1 LTACFGSDKSRENA
15 GFSWPASLME
25 EKRRYQLIL
34 SLSLLAVNLGLFLPS
49 MQGDFLWDDKYF
61 ISENPS
67 LLGSHF
73 LKSFLISPFG
83 GFSGVDENSVKADQT
98 RQFYRPLTSLS
109 YWLDFR
115 IWGLNSAGFHLTN
128 ILLQTINS
136 LLLFF
141 VLLNLR
147 INLTSSFL
155 SAVLFSVFPL
165 HFENVAW
172 ISGRTDLLSFLFGA
186 LSLLFFIKFLER
198 KKSFF
203 LALSSI
209 FYLCSLFSKENA
221 LFLPV
226 IFILLLYKKEP
237 KAKDALISVWPFG
250 LVLLVW
256 VILRGIALA
265 SGQFSYSGRSLF
277 EFLSTI
283 GFYTWEIIFPFD
295 LSMTVDPYPV
305 FKNMAYQIF
314 GGVLVALAIISV
326 LIILKKKLEN
336 AWPAW
341 AFFSYFL
348 LLLPS
353 AAIIFSSS
361 TLSLVAWRFLYFP
374 SAIFISGLIYLA
386 LRKNK
391 LKGVAFVILGL
402 LVLFYS
408 AEIYPKNVLFGKDE
422 VNFWLGFK
430 NIEREDIIVRFN
442 IGIKTLPQDE
452 KKALSIFD
460 DILKQTNHPLYGMW
474 KIRIYEELAM
484 YYAFQKDFPKA
495 ECYFDKLLKIQKAPS
510 LHSSFNY
517 AYFLAFKGN
526 IQEGEKIILE
536 KLSLF
541 PKNHYA
547 LTRAAKFY
555 LIIKDYQKAEELYSQ
570 DYALF
575 HNKQT
580 QKLLEELRALQGKRQ

>member
-1 LTACFGSDKSRENA
+1 
-15 GFSWPASLME
+15 ME
-25 EKRRYQLIL
+25 QKRRYLLIS
-34 SLSLLAVNLGLFLPS
+34 SLLLLAVNLGIFLPS

-61 ISENPS
+61 ISENPA
-67 LLGSHF
+67 LLGSRF
-73 LKSFLISPFG
+73 LRTFLTSPFG

-109 YWLDFR
+109 YWLDFK
-115 IWGLNSAGFHLTN
+115 IWGLNAAGFHLTN

-136 LLLFF
+136 ILLFF
-141 VLLNLR
+141 ILQNLR
-147 INLTSSFL
+147 INLLSSFL
-155 SAVLFSVFPL
+155 SALLFSAFPL

-186 LSLLFFIKFLER
+186 LSVLFFLKFLER

-226 IFILLLYKKEP
+226 IFLLLLYKKEP
-237 KAKDALISVWPFG
+237 KAKDALISGWPFG

-283 GFYTWEIIFPFD
+283 GFYAWKIIFPFD
-295 LSMTVDPYPV
+295 LSVTVDPYPV
-305 FKNMAYQIF
+305 FKNIACQIF

-326 LIILKKKLEN
+326 LVILKKKLEN
-336 AWPAW
+336 AWPAL

-374 SAIFISGLIYLA
+374 SAIFISGLVYLA
-386 LRKNK
+386 LKKIK
-391 LKGVAFVILGL
+391 LKGVAFVFLGL
-402 LVLFYS
+402 LLLLYS
-408 AEIYPKNVLFGKDE
+408 AEIYPKNTLFGRDE
-422 VNFWLGFK
+422 TNFWLAFK
-430 NIEREDIIVRFN
+430 KIEREDLIVRFN

-460 DILKQTNHPLYGMW
+460 DILNQTDHPLYGMW

-484 YYAFQKDFPKA
+484 YYAFQKDFPNA
-495 ECYFDKLLKIQKAPS
+495 EYYFQELVRIQKALS
-510 LHSSFNY
+510 LHASFNY
-517 AYFLAFKGN
+517 AYYLAFSGR
-526 IQEGEKIILE
+526 IQEGEKLILE
-536 KLSLF
+536 KLQAF
-541 PKNHYA
+541 PQNHYV

-580 QKLLEELRALQGKRQ
+580 QKLLEELRTLQGKRQ